1 MFGSIG
7 PGEIIVIMALAL
19 LFFGPK
25 KLPEIGRSI
34 GGAMREFRKA
44 SSEFM
49 EAMNQPAYEQEEHGS
64 PVNHVEYPT
73 QPALSDPENYET
85 LPYGSDFYASEPGD
99 PDSTLPDTANS
110 DTLTSW
116 TEASDD
122 SAAATAE
129 LDSAVGEEAAP
140 HTSDTPESAG
150 GVPERTV

>member
-25 KLPEIGRSI
+25 KLPEIGKSI

-49 EAMNQPAYEQEEHGS
+49 EAMNQPAYDQEEHAV

-73 QPALSDPENYET
+73 HTALSEPENYEA
-85 LPYGSDFYASEPGD
+85 LPYGSDFYASEPAD
-99 PDSTLPDTANS
+99 PDSTLPDYANS
-110 DTLTSW
+110 DTLTQ
-116 TEASDD
+116 
-122 SAAATAE
+122 SAASHDPAAAASTE
-129 LDSAVGEEAAP
+129 LDSAVGEQAAP
-140 HTSDTPESAG
+140 RVSDTPDSVG